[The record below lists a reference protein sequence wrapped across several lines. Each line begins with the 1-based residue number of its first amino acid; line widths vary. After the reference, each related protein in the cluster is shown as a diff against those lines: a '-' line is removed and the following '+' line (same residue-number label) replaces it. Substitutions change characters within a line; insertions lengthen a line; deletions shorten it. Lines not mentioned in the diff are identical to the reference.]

1 MFDREDDISHRI
13 NYVGTP
19 LDYVQIKIVDTNG
32 NMVKLGDPS
41 GQSITLNNINNKF
54 GFFGLQG
61 EIYVKSYGHMLEYY
75 QDDEK
80 TKEAYAN
87 KWYKTG
93 SVTYN

>member
-1 MFDREDDISHRI
+1 LFDREDDISHRI

-54 GFFGLQG
+54 GFF
-61 EIYVKSYGHMLEYY
+61 
-75 QDDEK
+75 
-80 TKEAYAN
+80 
-87 KWYKTG
+87 
-93 SVTYN
+93 